1 MITSSASSVRSGR
14 QWAAALLLV
23 LPVVISIA
31 DAGGWLSSSVAT
43 LFGGAANATVLF
55 NVYMLREAFAAVATA
70 VAFILLLPRSIDRV
84 VRLALLLAVVAN
96 IYISAFYL
104 LPVLFPSLLGGFP
117 AAVGSTLLLLAVI
130 VSCYACTLFV
140 GHSALTMRER
150 LWSLPLLL
158 PYIMSFVTFY
168 SPEFVQNI
176 WSAGDVQ
183 NLLLA
188 IAVVWSVVYGVAL
201 WRLAFSSLFAGRGSA
216 TGDAASSFSPLNI
229 YMLAVALL
237 SFVAVRLAG

>member
-1 MITSSASSVRSGR
+1 MISSSASSVRSGR

-31 DAGGWLSSSVAT
+31 DAGGWLSLSVAT

-55 NVYMLREAFAAVATA
+55 NVYMLREAFAAIATA

-104 LPVLFPSLLGGFP
+104 LPVLFPPLLAGFP

-140 GHSALTMRER
+140 GHSALTMKER

-201 WRLAFSSLFAGRGSA
+201 WRLAFSSLFAGRGGA
-216 TGDAASSFSPLNI
+216 AGDAASSFSPLNI

>member
-1 MITSSASSVRSGR
+1 MISSSASSVRSGR

-55 NVYMLREAFAAVATA
+55 NVYMLREAFAAIATV

-84 VRLALLLAVVAN
+84 VRFALWLGVVTN

-104 LPVLFPSLLGGFP
+104 LPVLFPPLLAGFQ

-140 GHSALTMRER
+140 GHSALTVKER
-150 LWSLPLLL
+150 LWCLPLLL
-158 PYIMSFVTFY
+158 PYIISFVAFY
-168 SPEFVQNI
+168 SPAFVQNI
-176 WSAGDVQ
+176 WSAGDMPNFLFV
-183 NLLLA
+183 
-188 IAVVWSVVYGVAL
+188 IALVWSVVYGVAL

-237 SFVAVRLAG
+237 SFAIVQLAG

>member
-1 MITSSASSVRSGR
+1 MISSSASSVRSGR

-55 NVYMLREAFAAVATA
+55 NVYMLREAFAAIATA

-140 GHSALTMRER
+140 GHSALTMKER

-201 WRLAFSSLFAGRGSA
+201 WRLAFSALFAGRGGA

>member
-14 QWAAALLLV
+14 HWAAALLLV

-55 NVYMLREAFAAVATA
+55 NVYMLREAFAAIATA

-140 GHSALTMRER
+140 GHSALTMKER

-216 TGDAASSFSPLNI
+216 TGEAASFSPLNI

>member
-31 DAGGWLSSSVAT
+31 DAGGWLSSSLAT

-55 NVYMLREAFAAVATA
+55 NVYMLREAFAAIATA

-84 VRLALLLAVVAN
+84 VRLALLLAAVAN

-104 LPVLFPSLLGGFP
+104 LPMLFPSLLGGFP

-140 GHSALTMRER
+140 GHSALTMKER

-158 PYIMSFVTFY
+158 PYIMSFLTFY

-176 WSAGDVQ
+176 LSAGDVQ

-188 IAVVWSVVYGVAL
+188 ISVVWSVVYGVAL
-201 WRLAFSSLFAGRGSA
+201 WRLAFSALFAGRGSTA
-216 TGDAASSFSPLNI
+216 GDDASSFSPLNI

-237 SFVAVRLAG
+237 SFVAVRLVG

>member
-1 MITSSASSVRSGR
+1 MCSSATSARSGR

-55 NVYMLREAFAAVATA
+55 NVYMLREAFAAIATA

-84 VRLALLLAVVAN
+84 VRFALWLGVVTN

-104 LPVLFPSLLGGFP
+104 LPVLFPSLLAGFQ

-140 GHSALTMRER
+140 GHSALTVKER
-150 LWSLPLLL
+150 LWCLPLLL
-158 PYIMSFVTFY
+158 PYIISFVAFY
-168 SPEFVQNI
+168 SPAFVQNI
-176 WSAGDVQ
+176 WSAGDMPNFLFV
-183 NLLLA
+183 
-188 IAVVWSVVYGVAL
+188 IALVWSVVYGVAL
-201 WRLAFSSLFAGRGSA
+201 WRLAFSSLFAGRGSTA
-216 TGDAASSFSPLNI
+216 GDAASSFSPLNI

-237 SFVAVRLAG
+237 SFAIVQLAG

>member
-14 QWAAALLLV
+14 QWTAALLLV

-55 NVYMLREAFAAVATA
+55 NVYMLREAFAAIATA

-140 GHSALTMRER
+140 GHSALTMKER

-216 TGDAASSFSPLNI
+216 TGEAASFSPLNI

>member
-1 MITSSASSVRSGR
+1 MISSSASSVRSGR

-55 NVYMLREAFAAVATA
+55 NVYMLREAFAAIATA

-104 LPVLFPSLLGGFP
+104 LPVLFPPLLGGFP

-140 GHSALTMRER
+140 GHSALTVKER

-158 PYIMSFVTFY
+158 PYIMSFATFY

-176 WSAGDVQ
+176 WSVGDVQ